1 MDKVLKYDEN
11 NQVHF
16 YHQTVVQGG
25 DERSTNIIM
34 YFFTLA
40 RAHDC

>member
-1 MDKVLKYDEN
+1 MTKTIEFI
-11 NQVHF
+11 F